1 MVIINLVD
9 NISPVNTGIWKAA
22 VSTTSSLKRQ
32 FNYSS
37 EIWYPA
43 ASPEEEENLQQNL
56 RDCSPFPLSSTRNS
70 HLEQIIQQRKLTPE
84 NTVFVSHGCWQYPT
98 LWGAKAVQL
107 GFTWIYVPHGML
119 EPWPM
124 QTKKWKKL
132 PYFHLIEKR
141 KALQADVVRAVGT
154 PELHNLLP
162 HFPQSQLIPNG
173 VPYRE
178 MPVKDFH
185 PPYTVLFMG
194 RLHHKKGIVEL
205 VQAWKQSKLFNHPDY
220 RLKIAG
226 PDDGE
231 LPALLPEITGNMEY
245 LGPVYGKEKD
255 KLLKESHFFTLPSH
269 SEGFPTAVLEGMQ
282 YGLIPLISEGCNF
295 PEAFEKGLGIKVSPV
310 IPDVVKGL
318 NQLLPYSPEAMLSQ
332 SSKGAKFVNE
342 HYSLDNIA
350 QLQGELAIRLLG
362 ERKAGIA
369 K

>member
-1 MVIINLVD
+1 
-9 NISPVNTGIWKAA
+9 
-22 VSTTSSLKRQ
+22 
-32 FNYSS
+32 
-37 EIWYPA
+37 
-43 ASPEEEENLQQNL
+43 
-56 RDCSPFPLSSTRNS
+56 
-70 HLEQIIQQRKLTPE
+70 
-84 NTVFVSHGCWQYPT
+84 
-98 LWGAKAVQL
+98 
-107 GFTWIYVPHGML
+107 
-119 EPWPM
+119 M

-141 KALQADVVRAVGT
+141 KASQADVVRAVGT